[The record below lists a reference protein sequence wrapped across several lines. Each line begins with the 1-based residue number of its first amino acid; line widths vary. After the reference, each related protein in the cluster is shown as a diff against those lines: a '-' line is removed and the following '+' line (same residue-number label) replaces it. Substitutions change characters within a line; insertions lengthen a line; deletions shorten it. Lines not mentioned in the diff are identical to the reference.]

1 MKIKIILVAAIL
13 LMANLKFEKANS
25 QQITTPRTASPA
37 ASVSQTVGISTVTV
51 KYSRPSVKGRK
62 VWGALV
68 PYGYNVEPFG
78 NGSKSPWRAGANEN
92 TTITFSHDARVE
104 GKIVPAGTY
113 GLFFAV
119 NEDNTADLILS
130 KDHRSWGNFFYDE
143 KQDQL
148 RTRINVKEVAHT
160 ELLTYA
166 FTEISATTTVLSLSW
181 EKKQFPVNI
190 EFAVSDIVLKNAA
203 DELKSDKGFSWQAHA
218 SAANY
223 ALQQGTH
230 LEEALVWSDQAIS
243 QNKNFTTLNTKAR
256 VLGKMG
262 KKAQS
267 DSISAEAF
275 KLATEA
281 ELNAFGYQLMNQ
293 GDVDKAIEV
302 FTMNTKKYPKSAN
315 CFDSL
320 GEAYA
325 AKGDKEMAKTN
336 FRKALSM
343 NPEPNVR
350 ANSEKFLKQLES
362 K

>member
-1 MKIKIILVAAIL
+1 MKFRIILFAAVLAIVGL
-13 LMANLKFEKANS
+13 S
-25 QQITTPRTASPA
+25 GQTQGQQITTPRTASPA
-37 ASVSQTVGISTVTV
+37 AMVSQTIGISTVTV
-51 KYSRPSVKGRK
+51 NYSRPSVKGRK

-68 PYGYNVEPFG
+68 PYGYNAEPFG
-78 NGSKSPWRAGANEN
+78 NGKKAPWRAGANEN
-92 TTITFSHDARVE
+92 TTITFSHAAKVE
-104 GKIVPAGTY
+104 GKPVPAGTY

-119 NEDNTADLILS
+119 NEDNTAELVLS
-130 KDHRSWGNFFYDE
+130 KDHRSWGNYFYDE

-148 RTRINVKEVAHT
+148 RARIQTKDAPHA

-166 FTEISATTTVLSLSW
+166 FSDITATATVLTLSW
-181 EKKQFPVNI
+181 AEKQFPVRI
-190 EFAVSDIVLKNAA
+190 EFAVPEIVLENAA
-203 DELKSDKGFSWQAHA
+203 NELKGDKGFSWQAHA

-230 LEEALVWSDQAIS
+230 LDEALVWSDHAIS
-243 QNKNFTTLNTKAR
+243 QNRNFTTLNTKAR

-267 DSISAEAF
+267 DSLSAEAF
-275 KLATEA
+275 KMATEA

-293 GDVDKAIEV
+293 GDIDKAIEV

-315 CFDSL
+315 CYDSL

-325 AKGDKEMAKTN
+325 TKGDKQMAITN
-336 FRKALSM
+336 FKKALSM

-350 ANSEKFLKQLES
+350 ANSEKFLTQLEA